1 MQHLGGLSV
10 ISECLHQ
17 FQLYQPWAK
26 QVERAIKKRQMS
38 LLEDYTE
45 MLRPFAPILNL
56 KFYQPRLVTL
66 ENPRDGKFKYPI
78 HKRRSKTNINIM
90 RAAEDAL
97 DAFWKAADAHWKTRT
112 GKTPHMLIKDILGN
126 RTLQRTPLW
135 VEPTRSGDSQQ
146 VQYIYLPF
154 SGACHDIDKAI
165 TGNFN

>member
-45 MLRPFAPILNL
+45 MLRPFAPIINL
-56 KFYQPRLVTL
+56 KFYQTRLVTL
-66 ENPRDGKFKYPI
+66 GNPRNGEFNYPI
-78 HKRRSKTNINIM
+78 HKCRSKTNINIM

-97 DAFWKAADAHWKTRT
+97 DAFWKAADTHRKTRT
-112 GKTPHMLIKDILGN
+112 GNIPHMLIKDILGTEHC
-126 RTLQRTPLW
+126 RGLL
-135 VEPTRSGDSQQ
+135 SG
-146 VQYIYLPF
+146 
-154 SGACHDIDKAI
+154 
-165 TGNFN
+165 